1 MIEYWYFI
9 AKWCA
14 PCKQL
19 APIMEEVSKTIPV
32 KKIDVDSESGLA
44 SSYGIRS
51 VPTVILM
58 KDGSEFKRI
67 IGVKSLGEYLAL

>member
-1 MIEYWYFI
+1 MIEYWYFS

-19 APIMEEVSKTIPV
+19 APIMEQVSKTIPV

>member
-1 MIEYWYFI
+1 M
-9 AKWCA
+9 
-14 PCKQL
+14 Q
-19 APIMEEVSKTIPV
+19 EVSKTIPV
-32 KKIDVDSESGLA
+32 KKIDVDSESELA
-44 SSYGIRS
+44 NSYGIRS

>member
-1 MIEYWYFI
+1 MIEYWYFS

-19 APIMEEVSKTIPV
+19 APIMEEVSKTMPV

>member
-1 MIEYWYFI
+1 
-9 AKWCA
+9 
-14 PCKQL
+14 
-19 APIMEEVSKTIPV
+19 MEEVSKTIPV

-44 SSYGIRS
+44 GSYGIRS

>member
-1 MIEYWYFI
+1 
-9 AKWCA
+9 
-14 PCKQL
+14 
-19 APIMEEVSKTIPV
+19 MEQVSKTIPV

>member
-1 MIEYWYFI
+1 MIEYWYFS

-32 KKIDVDSESGLA
+32 KKIDVDSDSGLA

>member
-1 MIEYWYFI
+1 
-9 AKWCA
+9 
-14 PCKQL
+14 
-19 APIMEEVSKTIPV
+19 MEEVSKTIPV

-44 SSYGIRS
+44 NSYGIRS

>member
-1 MIEYWYFI
+1 MIEYWYFS

-44 SSYGIRS
+44 VSYGIRS

-67 IGVKSLGEYLAL
+67 IGVKSLGEYLTL

>member
-1 MIEYWYFI
+1 MIEYWYFS

-32 KKIDVDSESGLA
+32 KKIDVDSESELA
-44 SSYGIRS
+44 NSYGIRS

>member
-1 MIEYWYFI
+1 MIEYWYFS

-51 VPTVILM
+51 VPTVILI

>member
-1 MIEYWYFI
+1 MVEYWYFR

>member
-1 MIEYWYFI
+1 
-9 AKWCA
+9 
-14 PCKQL
+14 
-19 APIMEEVSKTIPV
+19 MEEVSKTIPV
-32 KKIDVDSESGLA
+32 KKIDVDSESELA
-44 SSYGIRS
+44 NSYGIRS

>member
-1 MIEYWYFI
+1 MIEYWYFS

-19 APIMEEVSKTIPV
+19 APIMAEVSKTIPV

-44 SSYGIRS
+44 VSYGIRS

-67 IGVKSLGEYLAL
+67 IGVKPLGEYLAL

>member
-1 MIEYWYFI
+1 MIEYWYFS

-19 APIMEEVSKTIPV
+19 APIMEQVSKTIPV

-67 IGVKSLGEYLAL
+67 IGVKSLGEYLTL

>member
-1 MIEYWYFI
+1 MIEYWYFS

-67 IGVKSLGEYLAL
+67 IGVKSLGEYLTL

>member
-1 MIEYWYFI
+1 MIEYWYFS

-19 APIMEEVSKTIPV
+19 APIMEQVSKTISV

>member
-1 MIEYWYFI
+1 M
-9 AKWCA
+9 A
-14 PCKQL
+14 
-19 APIMEEVSKTIPV
+19 EVSKTIPV
-32 KKIDVDSESGLA
+32 KKIDVDSESELA
-44 SSYGIRS
+44 VSYGIRS

>member
-1 MIEYWYFI
+1 MIEYWYFN

>member
-1 MIEYWYFI
+1 MIEYWYFS

-44 SSYGIRS
+44 SSYGLRS

>member
-1 MIEYWYFI
+1 
-9 AKWCA
+9 
-14 PCKQL
+14 
-19 APIMEEVSKTIPV
+19 MEEVSKTIPV

>member
-1 MIEYWYFI
+1 MIEYWYFS
-9 AKWCA
+9 AKWCT